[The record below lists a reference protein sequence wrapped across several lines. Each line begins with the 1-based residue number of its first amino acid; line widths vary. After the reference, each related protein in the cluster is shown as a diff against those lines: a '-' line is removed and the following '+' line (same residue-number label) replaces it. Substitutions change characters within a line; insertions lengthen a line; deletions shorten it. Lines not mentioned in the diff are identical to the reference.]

1 MIHLLARLP
10 PRRAENERRS
20 SQRAD
25 SVPDRARYLWPVSL
39 RRLLPWCLP
48 LAAGLVVVY
57 WLALAIAEL
66 STDNIL
72 WIDWYAYAYGAQRML
87 AGQSL
92 YLAEQL
98 AGPYSLPAVTP
109 QGYIYPPPS
118 ALLFLPFSI
127 GSDIGLT
134 AWIVGNL
141 GLLVIGLA
149 AVLRRELG
157 AVGPIALSLA
167 LLGLCLPVPI
177 PGGLLRPLINGVLA
191 SNVNVGLAGLLAL
204 CWATGPRRT
213 WIPYVAA
220 FGAAFKLFPGALALW
235 AARRDGWRPLVI
247 TVALTVAICLVTLPI
262 VGIDEWRRFFLA
274 LSNAEPTC
282 TEGRSSV
289 ACLVQPLL
297 GVSLAKAAGIAVGL
311 LLLGAAMLV
320 RAEYPAFVL
329 LTLGMLAPLADGHQH
344 YLLFVYVLIVI
355 GVARLFRRYR
365 SGSALQDTGNEGDH
379 ARGATTAR
387 APVP

>member
-1 MIHLLARLP
+1 MPTLK
-10 PRRAENERRS
+10 
-20 SQRAD
+20 
-25 SVPDRARYLWPVSL
+25 
-39 RRLLPWCLP
+39 RLLPWSLP
-48 LAAGLVVVY
+48 LLSALVVVGT
-57 WLALAIAEL
+57 LAVAIGEL
-66 STDNIL
+66 RPENIL
-72 WIDWYAYAYGAQRML
+72 WIDWYAYAYGTQRML
-87 AGQSL
+87 AGHSL
-92 YLAEQL
+92 YIAEQL
-98 AGPYSLPAVTP
+98 SGPYGLPAVTP

-127 GSDIGLT
+127 GADIGLT

-141 GLLVIGLA
+141 GLLLIGLA

-157 AVGPIALSLA
+157 AVGPIGLSLA
-167 LLGLCLPVPI
+167 VLGLCLPVPI

-204 CWATGPRRT
+204 CWATGRHRT
-213 WIPYVAA
+213 WIPYVAGI
-220 FGAAFKLFPGALALW
+220 GAAFKLFPGALALW
-235 AARRDGWRPLVI
+235 AVRRDGWRPLVM
-247 TVALTVAICLVTLPI
+247 AIAVTAATCLVTLPI
-262 VGIDEWRRFFLA
+262 VGLDEWRRFFVA

-289 ACLVQPLL
+289 ACLAQPLL
-297 GVSLAKAAGIAVGL
+297 GVSLAKAAGVAVGL
-311 LLLGAAMLV
+311 LLLGSAMLV

-344 YLLFVYVLIVI
+344 YLLFIYVLIVI

-365 SGSALQDTGNEGDH
+365 SGSALQDPGNEEDH
-379 ARGATTAR
+379 ARSAATAR

>member
-1 MIHLLARLP
+1 MPTLKRFLPWSLPLLA
-10 PRRAENERRS
+10 A
-20 SQRAD
+20 
-25 SVPDRARYLWPVSL
+25 
-39 RRLLPWCLP
+39 
-48 LAAGLVVVY
+48 LVVVGT
-57 WLALAIAEL
+57 LAVAIGEL
-66 STDNIL
+66 RPENIL
-72 WIDWYAYAYGAQRML
+72 WIDWYAYAFGTERVL
-87 AGQSL
+87 SGESL
-92 YLAEQL
+92 YIAEQL

-127 GSDIGLT
+127 GADTGLT
-134 AWIVGNL
+134 AWIVANMALLVL
-141 GLLVIGLA
+141 GLV

-157 AVGPIALSLA
+157 TVPPVGLALV

-289 ACLVQPLL
+289 ACLAQPLL

-311 LLLGAAMLV
+311 LLLGAAVLV

-355 GVARLFRRYR
+355 GVARLFRRHR